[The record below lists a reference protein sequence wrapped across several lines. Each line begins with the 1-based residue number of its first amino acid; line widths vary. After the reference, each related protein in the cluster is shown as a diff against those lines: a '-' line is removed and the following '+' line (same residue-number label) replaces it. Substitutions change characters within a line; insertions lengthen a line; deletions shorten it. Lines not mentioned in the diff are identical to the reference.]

1 MEARTMADKKRG
13 LGRSLQDM
21 LSSTPNCLGREDIQ
35 LFYCPVAQLVPN
47 PYQPRLSVEG
57 PGLEELAASVREKG
71 ILQPLIVT
79 RSDLPNQ
86 YQILAGERRW
96 RAAQHAGLAEVPVLL
111 RESTPGEILEL
122 ALVENIQ
129 RQDLNC
135 IEEAFAYKRLQE
147 EFGLTQEEIA
157 RRVGR
162 ERSTVANTLRLLQL
176 PCVVQELVMNGK
188 LTMGHARA
196 LASLDDSQAQ
206 ERLAQLIVNLG
217 LSVRQAEQ
225 LAARAKEPKTSED
238 TPAADPRLL
247 QIQDT
252 LQARFGNRV
261 RLKRTGSKG
270 SITLSFR
277 SEGEFQELLRKLGL
291 DD

>member
-1 MEARTMADKKRG
+1 MADKKRG

-21 LSSTPNCLGREDIQ
+21 LSSTPNWLDREDVQ
-35 LFYCPVAQLVPN
+35 LFYCATGQLVPN
-47 PYQPRLSVEG
+47 PYQPRLTVEG
-57 PGLEELAASVREKG
+57 PGFDELAASVKEKG

-79 RSDLPNQ
+79 KSETPNQ

-96 RAAQHAGLAEVPVLL
+96 RAAQRAGLAEVPVIL

-147 EFGLTQEEIA
+147 DFGLTQEDIA

-162 ERSTVANTLRLLQL
+162 ERSTVANTIRLLQL
-176 PCVVQELVMNGK
+176 PCMVQELVMNGK

-196 LASLDDSQAQ
+196 LAGLDDPQAQ

-225 LAARAKEPKTSED
+225 LAARSKEPKTSNDKPEME
-238 TPAADPRLL
+238 PAMLR
-247 QIQDT
+247 IQDD
-252 LQARFGNRV
+252 LQARFGKRV
-261 RLKRTGSKG
+261 ALKRRGNRG
-270 SITLSFR
+270 SIILSFR
-277 SEGEFQELLRKLGL
+277 SEDEFRELLRKLGL
-291 DD
+291 DEG

>member
-1 MEARTMADKKRG
+1 LD
-13 LGRSLQDM
+13 
-21 LSSTPNCLGREDIQ
+21 
-35 LFYCPVAQLVPN
+35 
-47 PYQPRLSVEG
+47 
-57 PGLEELAASVREKG
+57 ELAASVREKG

-79 RSDLPNQ
+79 RSEVPNQ

-96 RAAQHAGLAEVPVLL
+96 RAAQHAGLVEVPVLL

-162 ERSTVANTLRLLQL
+162 ERSTVSNTMRLLQL
-176 PCVVQELVMNGK
+176 PCVVQEFVMNGK

-225 LAARAKEPKTSED
+225 LAARAKEPKTSGN
-238 TPAADPRLL
+238 TPEADPGLL

-252 LQARFGNRV
+252 LQARFGSRV

-277 SEGEFQELLRKLGL
+277 SEGEFRELLRKLGL